1 MVDETNPQED
11 PTRGMPQSG
20 PQHPLPLRHPPLD
33 RRQLLLQVSVGV
45 VILVSGVGIGAGSTI
60 LLLQDRIVWQ
70 PPPRPTDRR
79 GERGPRP
86 PDFVTELRTKY
97 SLSDEQVQKVRDLFA
112 ARFEAGRARWEQLRK
127 IEADEREQLVTN
139 MKGILTPEQFEPW
152 HAEYQQRMAEMQ
164 NRPFWGPRGD
174 HRGPP
179 RGDRG
184 PGGRRGPDG
193 HRGGGPPRQSTG
205 PNEHQ
210 KGGYSADRPVEPDIR
225 PSDLNALK

>member
-184 PGGRRGPDG
+184 PGTRRGSDS
-193 HRGGGPPRQSTG
+193 HRGGWPPRQSAS
-205 PNEHQ
+205 PDEHQ